1 MANSKSSAKRARVA
15 ERRRIRNRTFRS
27 ASRTLVRKAEQ
38 AIAAADA
45 EAAKGSVDRAL
56 AMLDRAA
63 GKGIIHR
70 NNAAR
75 RKSRLMAKY
84 NKAQAP
90 TS

>member
-1 MANSKSSAKRARVA
+1 MANSKSAEKRARTA
-15 ERRRIRNRTFRS
+15 ERRRQRNRVYIS
-27 ASRTLVRKAEQ
+27 ASRTLVRRAER
-38 AIAAADA
+38 AIAAADE
-45 EAAKGSVDRAL
+45 EAAKGAIDNAL

-84 NKAQAP
+84 NKANAA